1 MSSANRV
8 ATLCVDADGRIS
20 SADAGAEALFAD
32 SREAL
37 RGRPLVDFVELPP
50 EEGDP
55 ERACKGRTAAG
66 ASLALTV
73 TRTRHV
79 LGGADVSLFVIRDAA
94 AAASL
99 SNQSDELHFLQ
110 TVLDAIPAP
119 VFYKNT
125 EGIYLGC
132 NRAFEVYRGLV
143 REDLVGR
150 SVFGIAPRDL
160 AQAYFEADA
169 QLLAEGPGAVQTYEA
184 RVMYADKSQHDV
196 IFYKANFTNR
206 EGELAGLVGTLLD
219 ITGRKEVE
227 RQLAAAKEDSER
239 LLRSVLPESIA
250 TRLKKSPGVIADS
263 FPEATVLFA
272 DVVGFTTLAAR
283 MSAAEL
289 VRVLN
294 MVFSRFDAIA
304 ADFGAEK
311 IKTIG
316 DAYMVVAG
324 VPEAR
329 TDHVEVV
336 ADVGLAMRTAIREV
350 TAQAGVPMELRLG
363 MHTGPVVAG
372 VIGTHKFLYDL
383 WGDTVNTASRMES
396 HGVVGEIQVSE
407 VVRERLA
414 DRYAF
419 ADRGVVAIKGKGDMR
434 TFLLQGRL
442 GDEPLAAARER

>member
-316 DAYMVVAG
+316 DAYMAAG
-324 VPEAR
+324 GLPAPFAESTRRTVLAALDMQAFMQQHRIQREAENR
-329 TDHVEVV
+329 PVFE
-336 ADVGLAMRTAIREV
+336 MR
-350 TAQAGVPMELRLG
+350 AGI
-363 MHTGPVVAG
+363 HTGPVVAG
-372 VIGTHKFLYDL
+372 IVGVKKFAYDV
-383 WGDTVNTASRMES
+383 WGDTVNTASRVES
-396 HGVVGEIQVSE
+396 SGEVGQVNISSATRQLLGDDPE
-407 VVRERLA
+407 LLFVP
-414 DRYAF
+414 
-419 ADRGVVAIKGKGDMR
+419 RGKVTAKGKGDIEMYFVHR
-434 TFLLQGRL
+434 SAPNT
-442 GDEPLAAARER
+442 